1 MRNYKQYIAVD
12 LGAESGRV
20 MLGVLDGEQ
29 LELQEA
35 YRFINDPIKEGGA
48 LKWDF
53 EAIFEGIK
61 EGIGR
66 AVRQAQGQVTG
77 IGVNSWGVDFGLL
90 DKNGQLLE
98 NPYHY
103 RDKRTD
109 GMPAQAFAIMERDEI
124 FENSGIQFM
133 PLNSLYQLLA
143 LKMERPEVLE
153 RVEKLLFMADL
164 VSYFLT
170 GKIYAEYTLASTSQ
184 MMDMRKGE
192 WSQVIFDR
200 FGLPLHIMPEV
211 VQAGTWAGRLTDSI
225 CQELSVEP
233 IKVFAVGSHDTA
245 GAVAAVPGV
254 GEDWALISSGTW
266 SVMGVEIDKPIIND
280 HALKYG
286 FTNEG
291 GVEGTIRFL
300 TNLAGLWPLQQCRK
314 HWQSEGEDLSYRELV
329 ELARQAEPFAAFL
342 NPGAEGLFRPGNIPI
357 KINEYLK
364 KTGQNPLTNKG
375 RIVRVILEGLALQY
389 VKTVRA
395 IETIRKKFIEVIH
408 IVGGGSRN
416 ELLSQFTADATGKK
430 VITGPVEATAMGN
443 VIVQAIADGQIESVS
458 QGREIVRRSCQL
470 KTYLPGDTKSWA
482 RHYQKWIKT

>member
-1 MRNYKQYIAVD
+1 MENDKKYIAVD

-20 MLGVLDGEQ
+20 MLGGVGEGH
-29 LELQEA
+29 LELQEI
-35 YRFINDPIKEGGA
+35 YRFSNDLIEEGGA

-53 EAIFEGIK
+53 KAIFDGVK

-66 AVRQAQGQVTG
+66 SVRQAKGRVTG

-90 DKNGQLLE
+90 DKNGQLRE

-143 LKMERPEVLE
+143 LKMERPEVLK

-200 FGLPLHIMPEV
+200 FGLPLHIMPDV
-211 VQAGTWAGRLTDSI
+211 VQAGTLAGRLTDSI
-225 CQELSVEP
+225 CQELSVAP

-314 HWQSEGEDLSYRELV
+314 HWQSEGKDLSYRELV

-342 NPGAEGLFRPGNIPI
+342 NPGAEGLFRPGNMPI

-364 KTGQNPLTNKG
+364 KTGQDQINDKG
-375 RIVRVILEGLALQY
+375 QIVRVILEGLALQY
-389 VKTVRA
+389 VKVVRA
-395 IETIRKKFIEVIH
+395 IETIREKTIEVIH
-408 IVGGGSRN
+408 VVGGGSRN
-416 ELLSQFTADATGKK
+416 EILCQFTADATGKI
-430 VITGPVEATAMGN
+430 VITGPAEATAMGN
-443 VIVQAIADGQIESVS
+443 ILMQAIADGQIESVS

-470 KTYLPGDTKSWA
+470 KTYLPRDTESWA
-482 RHYQKWIKT
+482 GHYQKWIKT